1 MPVKDTE
8 PTGCKSVF
16 QDGTSATSQKALT
29 KKWIEMIQRIEGNRH
44 VQLPPR
50 H

>member
-16 QDGTSATSQKALT
+16 QDGTSATSQEAL
-29 KKWIEMIQRIEGNRH
+29 IQRIEGNRH

-50 H
+50 P